1 MEKQAAEEETTDI
14 VSLTSKGHWLLY
26 GKALTGVPKRH
37 GDLFKNEIRAE
48 YIRVLLPLI
57 EKAKETLSHEAQA
70 GATIRTSLS
79 KIWRP

>member
-14 VSLTSKGHWLLY
+14 VSLTSKGHWLIY
-26 GKALTGVPKRH
+26 GKAPTGVPKRH

-48 YIRVLLPLI
+48 YIRVLLPSI
-57 EKAKETLSHEAQA
+57 EKAKETMKHRPERLL
-70 GATIRTSLS
+70 LS